1 MVHHSEPEVVSEMVA
16 ESSERADTSALQRA
30 RSALLLVLMVIVL
43 GALAAGVIG
52 VLAVALTSLVDNAL
66 G

>member
-1 MVHHSEPEVVSEMVA
+1 MVA
-16 ESSERADTSALQRA
+16 ESSERADTSALQRV
-30 RSALLLVLMVIVL
+30 RSAALLVLMVILL
-43 GALAAGVIG
+43 GALAAGIIG

>member
-1 MVHHSEPEVVSEMVA
+1 MSEMVA
-16 ESSERADTSALQRA
+16 ESSERADTSALQRV
-30 RSALLLVLMVIVL
+30 RSAALLVLMVILL
-43 GALAAGVIG
+43 GALAAGIIG